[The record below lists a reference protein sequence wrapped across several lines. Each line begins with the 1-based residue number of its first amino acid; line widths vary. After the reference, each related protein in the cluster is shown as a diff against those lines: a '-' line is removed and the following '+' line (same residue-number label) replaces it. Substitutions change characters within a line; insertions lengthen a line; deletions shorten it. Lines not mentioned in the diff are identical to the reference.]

1 MGLSAAR
8 HAGLHIV
15 HQQLCAPL
23 RKPTY
28 DQPMQLDALFGLAA
42 LAAFL
47 VGSSK
52 GGLPAVGMLAVPVL
66 SLRMSPVL
74 AAGLLLPIF
83 VVSDVAGLWLYRR
96 SYSVANV
103 RILVPAGM
111 AGVLVGW
118 VTASWVSD
126 RAITLLIALVG
137 LGFCLNLWLRKS
149 GDAPALPPQRA
160 KGWFWGTVAGFT
172 SFISHAGAPPFQV
185 YMLPQQ
191 LPKAEF
197 AGTATIVFAVINA
210 AKIIPYQ
217 NLRPYSAEGLSYA
230 AALVPFALIGAVAG
244 AYLTRRVSQRWFYML
259 VQVSLFGVS
268 LKLLVDA
275 IRG

>member
-8 HAGLHIV
+8 QAGLHIV
-15 HQQLCAPL
+15 HQQLWAAL
-23 RKPTY
+23 RKHTY
-28 DQPMQLDALFGLAA
+28 DRRMQFDALFGLAA

-66 SLRMSPVL
+66 SLSMSPVL

-96 SYSVANV
+96 DYSAANV
-103 RILVPAGM
+103 RILVPAGI

-118 VTASWVSD
+118 LTASWVSD
-126 RAITLLIALVG
+126 RAVTLIIALVG
-137 LGFCLNLWLRKS
+137 LGFCLNLWLRKNR
-149 GDAPALPPQRA
+149 DAPALPPQRA

-217 NLRPYSAEGLSYA
+217 NLRPYSVEGLSYA
-230 AALVPFALIGAVAG
+230 AGLVPFALAGALSG

-268 LKLLVDA
+268 LKLLADA
-275 IRG
+275 VMG